1 MLPSRDLNR
10 CGPSLSLSLSFCFYF
25 CFCFCLCLSC
35 DCDCGWTVENATGPG
50 SSVVCRAKCCLTNIC
65 ILWILNF
72 LKRSRKKASSHD
84 NNDYM
89 PWATE
94 GSGVP
99 ALYMPRFWGPSARCQ
114 TFRLAYC
121 LSYQCVDDGKQT
133 EPPPNGQPP
142 TERAGLITYRS
153 WWLGGFQW
161 KGGFGYKIPASC
173 SCNCVVRRGQLQLL
187 HGKKRFND
195 TSLKYVC
202 YFFIFP
208 WICEMIGDYWL
219 IYFPDL
225 KISVKK

>member
-10 CGPSLSLSLSFCFYF
+10 CGPSLSLSFCFYF

-133 EPPPNGQPP
+133 EPPPQ
-142 TERAGLITYRS
+142 RATTHRTSGPHHLSVMVAGRFS
-153 WWLGGFQW
+153 RGVLGTKFRRAAVA
-161 KGGFGYKIPASC
+161 IASC
-173 SCNCVVRRGQLQLL
+173 GGDSCNCYTEKSDSMTHHSNMFVI
-187 HGKKRFND
+187 
-195 TSLKYVC
+195 SS
-202 YFFIFP
+202 YFQEFVK
-208 WICEMIGDYWL
+208 WL
-219 IYFPDL
+219 EITA
-225 KISVKK
+225 